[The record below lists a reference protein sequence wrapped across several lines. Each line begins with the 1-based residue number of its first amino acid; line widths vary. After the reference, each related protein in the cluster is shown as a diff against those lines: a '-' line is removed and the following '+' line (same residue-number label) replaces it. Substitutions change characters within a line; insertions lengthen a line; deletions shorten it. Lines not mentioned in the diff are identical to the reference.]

1 VLEGSKGVI
10 LLDRDGVLNVDRTD
24 SVTSV
29 GELALESG
37 AVEATAQLQAAG
49 YRLVVITNQSAVGR
63 GRLSQATSDAI
74 NDELNRRL
82 GGTISAFFVCPHAP
96 DEGCACRKPGTLLFE
111 LARDTW
117 EFDPAET
124 WFVLDADRDI
134 EAAQKFGCRPV
145 LVRTG
150 KGRETERHHPEVP
163 AFDNLLDFAK
173 WLFDDEKPR

>member
-1 VLEGSKGVI
+1 MLEGSKGVI

-24 SVTSV
+24 SVKSV

-37 AVEATAQLQAAG
+37 AVEATALLKAAG

-63 GRLSQATSDAI
+63 GWLDQATSDLI
-74 NDELNRRL
+74 NDELDRRL
-82 GGTISAFFVCPHAP
+82 GGTISSFFVCPHAP

-111 LARDTW
+111 LAQDTW

-134 EAAQKFGCRPV
+134 EAARKFGCRPA

-150 KGRETERHHPEVP
+150 KGAETERHHPDVP
-163 AFDNLLDFAK
+163 AFDDILAFATWLLK
-173 WLFDDEKPR
+173 ESS